1 MPAKLTLHPPER
13 PARFVVVRDGESLT
27 VGRAPDCGLIIE
39 DGKVSKHHAR
49 VVWDGAGWTLEDLGS
64 KNGTSVDGVPITTL
78 RLRGGEWLS
87 FGGLIASFDRL
98 SVEEAAALSGARM
111 ARLQTGIEL
120 RRKLA
125 AGLEPYD
132 LLLRFLESAI
142 GVTGA
147 DRGFVLI
154 AGPDGRLH
162 VEVSAGFPPGAT
174 RDQPFTGSRGAV
186 ERALETRSSVV
197 VSDAQHDRF
206 LGSRPSVVEM
216 GLGVV
221 ACVPL
226 RHGDRIVGLIY
237 VDSPRPGAALTDL
250 DLEILE
256 ALAEHTAIVIEGLQ
270 RERSAPRLS
279 SGTAPA
285 VQELEQRF
293 GGMPVPPGDASGPPA
308 S

>member
-13 PARFVVVRDGESLT
+13 PARFVVVRDGDSLT

-49 VVWDGAGWTLEDLGS
+49 VVWDGGGWTIEDLAS

-98 SVEEAAALSGARM
+98 TAEEASALSGARM

-120 RRKLA
+120 RRKLG

-132 LLLRFLESAI
+132 LLRRFLESAI

-162 VEVSAGFPPGAT
+162 VEVSAGFPPGST

-256 ALAEHTAIVIEGLQ
+256 ALAEHTAVVIEGLQ
-270 RERSAPRLS
+270 RVRSAEQLS
-279 SGTAPA
+279 PGNASS
-285 VQELEQRF
+285 VQELEQHF
-293 GGMPVPPGDASGPPA
+293 GGMAVPPADTSGPPA